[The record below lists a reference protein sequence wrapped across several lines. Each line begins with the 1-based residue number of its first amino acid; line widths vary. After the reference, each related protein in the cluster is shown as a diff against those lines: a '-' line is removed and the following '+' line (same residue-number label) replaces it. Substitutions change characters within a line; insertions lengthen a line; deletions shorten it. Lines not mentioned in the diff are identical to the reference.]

1 MTAHLIDS
9 LTEIVGSKG
18 ILTGEDVSQ
27 RLDGWMGSPQCPAK
41 AIVRPATTEELS
53 AVMKLCHE
61 NNQTVTTHG
70 GMTGLVGGTLSQS
83 EDVVVSLERM
93 RNIVEIDT
101 ANRTLTA
108 EAGVTL
114 QAIQEAAEA
123 NDLFY
128 PVDLGARG
136 TASIGGN
143 ISTNAGGNRV
153 LRYGMTRESVLGLE
167 VVLADGTI
175 VSSLSKVIKNNT
187 GYDLRQLFIGSE
199 GTLGI
204 VTKAVLRLRPQTR
217 GEATALV
224 AVEDFSQLS
233 KLLSLAE
240 GALSGSLSSFEVM
253 WNDFYSLVTSFERHK
268 APLPATSPFYV
279 ILETQGNSD
288 ETEQARLEE
297 LLGEALEQE
306 LISDA
311 ILTQSVSEREKVW
324 AIRDDIEALFSLA
337 PIHGFDVSLPIPEM
351 QGYLEELKPLL
362 SERFPDS
369 RLVVFGHLGDGNL
382 HVIVGQVAVEDK
394 KALEE
399 IVYSGLKTRG
409 GSISAEH
416 GIGSEKKGFLHYSRS
431 ENELALMK
439 TIKLALDPKQ
449 LLNRGK
455 IFD

>member
-1 MTAHLIDS
+1 MTANLVDS

-53 AVMKLCHE
+53 AVMKLCHK

-123 NDLFY
+123 NGLFY

-204 VTKAVLRLRPQTR
+204 VTKAVLRLRPQAR

-288 ETEQARLEE
+288 EAEQARLEE

-337 PIHGFDVSLPIPEM
+337 PINGFDVSLPIPEM
-351 QGYLEELKPLL
+351 QGYLEELKPALA
-362 SERFPDS
+362 ERFPDS

-382 HVIVGQVAVEDK
+382 HVIVGRVAVEDK

-399 IVYSGLKTRG
+399 IVYSGLKLRG